1 MRFTTFIYKESGNV
15 SGIIFQYNKCCYPFL
30 DFHIK
35 KILKMRKYKK
45 DISKKYLKEIQ
56 KIIGVRKELEC
67 WKKDKISWEGL
78 KIQNIEI

>member
-1 MRFTTFIYKESGNV
+1 MKKNSRDAQMCRIVMRFTTFIYKESGNV
-15 SGIIFQYNKCCYPFL
+15 SGIIFQYYNKCCYPFL

-67 WKKDKISWEGL
+67 
-78 KIQNIEI
+78 

>member
-1 MRFTTFIYKESGNV
+1 LLS
-15 SGIIFQYNKCCYPFL
+15 IFGFS
-30 DFHIK
+30 HK

-56 KIIGVRKELEC
+56 KIIGVRKELEY
-67 WKKDKISWEGL
+67 WKKDKIGWEGL